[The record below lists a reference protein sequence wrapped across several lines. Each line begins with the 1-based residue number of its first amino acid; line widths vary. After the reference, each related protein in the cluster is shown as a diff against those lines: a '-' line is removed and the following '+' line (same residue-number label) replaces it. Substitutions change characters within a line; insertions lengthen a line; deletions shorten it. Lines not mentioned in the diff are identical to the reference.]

1 MYNKSDI
8 NDDCFK
14 NDASLITMPPR
25 EIMKFVVC
33 SIVVLSYW
41 LYFPICREYREHSE
55 AAALKAF
62 PKCETLP
69 CKTFE
74 ETLKV

>member
-41 LYFPICREYREHSE
+41 LYFPICREYQEHMVR
-55 AAALKAF
+55 
-62 PKCETLP
+62 LP
-69 CKTFE
+69 
-74 ETLKV
+74 L